1 MLAILKRAVHLNAKQ
16 KPTRSARIKWSDA
29 VQYHAIDCCDTD
41 QDNTSQRNMSGQSSA
56 QLSKQRKRFR
66 DECEAIKYNRLQIH
80 NEITLR
86 YDSILP
92 ALQHFNYD
100 KLSLPEIE
108 STQVQLM
115 DDLDQL
121 KRVDPEMTDSL
132 ISERYAI
139 LESKLELLLDAS
151 NYVSQ
156 LEFVETIVSSAK
168 CDHDKKQA
176 ACFAF
181 FFQSIRL

>member
-1 MLAILKRAVHLNAKQ
+1 MLAILKRAVHLNAKH

-41 QDNTSQRNMSGQSSA
+41 QDKTSQRNMNGQSSA
-56 QLSKQRKRFR
+56 QGSKQRKRFR
-66 DECEAIKYNRLQIH
+66 DECEAIKYNRLQTLK
-80 NEITLR
+80 EIANR

-108 STQVQLM
+108 STQFQLM
-115 DDLDQL
+115 DELDQL
-121 KRVDPEMTDSL
+121 RRVDPEMTDSL

-168 CDHDKKQA
+168 CDYDKKQA